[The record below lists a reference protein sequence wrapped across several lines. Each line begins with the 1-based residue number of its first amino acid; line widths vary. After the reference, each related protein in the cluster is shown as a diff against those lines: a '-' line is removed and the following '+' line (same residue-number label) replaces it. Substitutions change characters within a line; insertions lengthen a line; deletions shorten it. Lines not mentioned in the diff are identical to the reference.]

1 MRPFPILEDNSWKR
15 GINMNKAKQ
24 RKTFLIAMAFILPF
38 FLLYTVFTIWPVVQG
53 FYVSLHK
60 WGLMGKI
67 KFIGFDNYAKF
78 LGDKNF
84 WGALKNTTFFAIIT
98 TPMLVVLAMVLAL
111 LANRATKMKKALRII
126 YYLPSVLSVSVA
138 SFIAKYT
145 FTPYR
150 GLLNGVLHAIGILDP
165 SEELQWLQDPKLVWF
180 TISLMTVWWTIGF
193 SMLLY
198 LSALQDIP
206 ADIYEAAAIDGATK
220 SQQLFH
226 LVLPLLKP
234 TTWLVLLLQLIACF
248 KVFGQI
254 YMITGGGPAS
264 STRPLIQYI
273 YENAFEKNNM
283 GYAAAMSYVL
293 FAILLILSVV
303 QQKLQRKGED

>member
-1 MRPFPILEDNSWKR
+1 MS
-15 GINMNKAKQ
+15 KAKK
-24 RKTFLIAMAFILPF
+24 RKTFLVAMAFILPF
-38 FLLYTVFTIWPVVQG
+38 FILYTVFTIWPVIQG

-60 WGLMGKI
+60 WGLKGKL
-67 KFIGFDNYAKF
+67 KFIGFDNYTKF

-84 WGALKNTTFFAIIT
+84 WGALKNTAFFTLIT
-98 TPMLVVLAMVLAL
+98 TPMLVITAMVLAM
-111 LANRATKMKKALRII
+111 LANRATRMKKGLRII

-145 FTPYR
+145 FTPYT
-150 GLLNGVLHAIGILDP
+150 GLVNGTLHSIGALPKDK
-165 SEELQWLQDPKLVWF
+165 ELQWLQNPNLVWI

-198 LSALQDIP
+198 LSALQDISN
-206 ADIYEAAAIDGATK
+206 DIYEASAIDGATK
-220 SQQLFH
+220 TQQLFH
-226 LVLPLLKP
+226 IVLPLLKP
-234 TTWLVLLLQLIACF
+234 TTWLVLLLQMIGCF

-293 FAILLILSVV
+293 FGILLVLSLG
-303 QQKLQRKGED
+303 QQILQRKGED

>member
-1 MRPFPILEDNSWKR
+1 MS
-15 GINMNKAKQ
+15 KAKK
-24 RKTFLIAMAFILPF
+24 RKTFLVAMAFILPF
-38 FLLYTVFTIWPVVQG
+38 FILYTVFTIWPVIQG

-60 WGLMGKI
+60 WGLMGKL
-67 KFIGFDNYAKF
+67 KFIGFDNYTKF

-84 WGALKNTTFFAIIT
+84 WGSLKNTAFFTLIT
-98 TPMLVVLAMVLAL
+98 TPMLVITAMVLAM
-111 LANRATKMKKALRII
+111 LANRATRMKKGLRII

-145 FTPYR
+145 FTPYT
-150 GLLNGVLHAIGILDP
+150 GLVNGTLHSIGALPKDK
-165 SEELQWLQDPKLVWF
+165 ELQWLQNPNLVWI

-198 LSALQDIP
+198 LSALQDISN
-206 ADIYEAAAIDGATK
+206 DIYEASAIDGATK
-220 SQQLFH
+220 TQQLFH
-226 LVLPLLKP
+226 IVLPLLKP
-234 TTWLVLLLQLIACF
+234 TTWLVLLLQMIGCF

-293 FAILLILSVV
+293 FGILLVLSLG
-303 QQKLQRKGED
+303 QQILQRKGED

>member
-1 MRPFPILEDNSWKR
+1 MS
-15 GINMNKAKQ
+15 KAKK
-24 RKTFLIAMAFILPF
+24 RKTFLVAMAFILPF
-38 FLLYTVFTIWPVVQG
+38 FILYTVFTIWPVIQG

-60 WGLMGKI
+60 WGLMGKL
-67 KFIGFDNYAKF
+67 KFIGFDNYTKF

-84 WGALKNTTFFAIIT
+84 WGALKNTAFFTLIT
-98 TPMLVVLAMVLAL
+98 TPMLVITAMVLAM
-111 LANRATKMKKALRII
+111 LANRATRMKKGLRII

-145 FTPYR
+145 FTPYT
-150 GLLNGVLHAIGILDP
+150 GLVNGTLHSIGALPKDK
-165 SEELQWLQDPKLVWF
+165 ELQWLQNPNLVWI

-198 LSALQDIP
+198 LSALQDISN
-206 ADIYEAAAIDGATK
+206 DIYEASAIDGATK
-220 SQQLFH
+220 TQQLFH
-226 LVLPLLKP
+226 IVLPLLKP
-234 TTWLVLLLQLIACF
+234 TTWLVILLQMIGCF

-293 FAILLILSVV
+293 FGILLVLSLG
-303 QQKLQRKGED
+303 QQILQRKGED

>member
-1 MRPFPILEDNSWKR
+1 MS
-15 GINMNKAKQ
+15 KAKK
-24 RKTFLIAMAFILPF
+24 RKTFLVAMAFILPF
-38 FLLYTVFTIWPVVQG
+38 FILYTVFTIWPVIQG

-60 WGLMGKI
+60 WGLMGKL
-67 KFIGFDNYAKF
+67 KFIGFDNYTKF

-84 WGALKNTTFFAIIT
+84 WGALKNTAFFTLIT
-98 TPMLVVLAMVLAL
+98 TPMLVITAMVLAM
-111 LANRATKMKKALRII
+111 LANRATRMKKGLRII

-145 FTPYR
+145 FTPYT
-150 GLLNGVLHAIGILDP
+150 GLVNGTLHSIGALPKDK
-165 SEELQWLQDPKLVWF
+165 ELQWLQNPNLVWI

-198 LSALQDIP
+198 LSALQDISN
-206 ADIYEAAAIDGATK
+206 DIYEASAIDGATK
-220 SQQLFH
+220 TQQLFH
-226 LVLPLLKP
+226 IVLPLLKP
-234 TTWLVLLLQLIACF
+234 TTWLVLLLQMIGCF
-248 KVFGQI
+248 KVFSQI

-293 FAILLILSVV
+293 FGILLVLSLG
-303 QQKLQRKGED
+303 QQILQRKGED

>member
-1 MRPFPILEDNSWKR
+1 M
-15 GINMNKAKQ
+15 
-24 RKTFLIAMAFILPF
+24 
-38 FLLYTVFTIWPVVQG
+38 
-53 FYVSLHK
+53 SLHK
-60 WGLMGKI
+60 WGLMGKL
-67 KFIGFDNYAKF
+67 KFIGFDNYTKF

-84 WGALKNTTFFAIIT
+84 GGALKNTAFFTLIT
-98 TPMLVVLAMVLAL
+98 TPMLVITAMVLAM
-111 LANRATKMKKALRII
+111 LANRATRMKKGLRII

-145 FTPYR
+145 FTPYT
-150 GLLNGVLHAIGILDP
+150 GLVNGTLHSIGALPKDK
-165 SEELQWLQDPKLVWF
+165 ELQWLQNPNLVWI

-198 LSALQDIP
+198 LSALQDISN
-206 ADIYEAAAIDGATK
+206 DIYEASAIDGATK
-220 SQQLFH
+220 TQQLFH
-226 LVLPLLKP
+226 IVLPLLKP
-234 TTWLVLLLQLIACF
+234 TTWLVLLLQMIGCF

-293 FAILLILSVV
+293 FGILLVLSLG
-303 QQKLQRKGED
+303 QQILQRKGED

>member
-1 MRPFPILEDNSWKR
+1 MS
-15 GINMNKAKQ
+15 KAKK
-24 RKTFLIAMAFILPF
+24 RKTFLVAMAFILPF
-38 FLLYTVFTIWPVVQG
+38 FILYTVFTIWPVIQG

-60 WGLMGKI
+60 WGLMGKL
-67 KFIGFDNYAKF
+67 KFIGFDNYTKF

-84 WGALKNTTFFAIIT
+84 WGALKNTAFFTLIT
-98 TPMLVVLAMVLAL
+98 TPMLVITAMVLAM
-111 LANRATKMKKALRII
+111 LANRATRMKKGLRII

-145 FTPYR
+145 FTPYT
-150 GLLNGVLHAIGILDP
+150 GLVNGTLHSIGTLPKDK
-165 SEELQWLQDPKLVWF
+165 ELQWLQNPNLVWI

-198 LSALQDIP
+198 LSALQDISN
-206 ADIYEAAAIDGATK
+206 DIYEASAIDGATK
-220 SQQLFH
+220 TQQLFH
-226 LVLPLLKP
+226 IVLPLLKP
-234 TTWLVLLLQLIACF
+234 TTWLVLLLQMIGCF

-293 FAILLILSVV
+293 FGILLVLSLG
-303 QQKLQRKGED
+303 QQILQRKGED

>member
-1 MRPFPILEDNSWKR
+1 MS
-15 GINMNKAKQ
+15 KAKK
-24 RKTFLIAMAFILPF
+24 RKTFLVAMAFILPF
-38 FLLYTVFTIWPVVQG
+38 FILYTVFTIWPVVQG

-60 WGLMGKI
+60 WGLMGKL
-67 KFIGFDNYAKF
+67 KFVGFDNYTKF
-78 LGDKNF
+78 IGDKNF
-84 WGALKNTTFFAIIT
+84 WGALKNTTFFTLIT
-98 TPMLVVLAMVLAL
+98 TPMLVITAMVLAM
-111 LANRATKMKKALRII
+111 LANRATKMKKGLRII

-145 FTPYR
+145 FTPYT
-150 GLLNGVLHAIGILDP
+150 GLVNGTLHSIGILPKDK
-165 SEELQWLQDPKLVWF
+165 ELQWLQDPDLVWI

-198 LSALQDIP
+198 LSALQDIST
-206 ADIYEAAAIDGATK
+206 DIYEASAIDGATK
-220 SQQLFH
+220 TQQLFRI
-226 LVLPLLKP
+226 VLPLLKP
-234 TTWLVLLLQLIACF
+234 TTWLVILLQMIGCF

-273 YENAFEKNNM
+273 YENAFKKNNM

-293 FAILLILSVV
+293 FGILLVLSLG
-303 QQKLQRKGED
+303 QQILQRKGED

>member
-1 MRPFPILEDNSWKR
+1 MS
-15 GINMNKAKQ
+15 KAKK
-24 RKTFLIAMAFILPF
+24 RKTFLVAMAFILPF
-38 FLLYTVFTIWPVVQG
+38 FILYTVFTIWPVVQG

-60 WGLMGKI
+60 WGLMGKL
-67 KFIGFDNYAKF
+67 KFVGFDNYTKF
-78 LGDKNF
+78 IGDKNF
-84 WGALKNTTFFAIIT
+84 WGALKNTTFFTLIT
-98 TPMLVVLAMVLAL
+98 TPMLVITAMVLAM
-111 LANRATKMKKALRII
+111 LANRATKMKKGLRII

-145 FTPYR
+145 FTPYT
-150 GLLNGVLHAIGILDP
+150 GLVNGTLHSIGILPKDK
-165 SEELQWLQDPKLVWF
+165 ELQWLQDPDLVWI

-198 LSALQDIP
+198 LSALQDIST
-206 ADIYEAAAIDGATK
+206 DIYEASAIDGATK
-220 SQQLFH
+220 TQQLFH
-226 LVLPLLKP
+226 IVLPLLKP
-234 TTWLVLLLQLIACF
+234 TTWLVILLQMIGCF

-273 YENAFEKNNM
+273 YENAFKKNNM

-293 FAILLILSVV
+293 FGILLVLSLG
-303 QQKLQRKGED
+303 QQILQRKGED

>member
-1 MRPFPILEDNSWKR
+1 MS
-15 GINMNKAKQ
+15 KAKK
-24 RKTFLIAMAFILPF
+24 RKTFLVAMAFILPF
-38 FLLYTVFTIWPVVQG
+38 FILYTVFTIWPVIQG

-60 WGLMGKI
+60 WGLMGKL
-67 KFIGFDNYAKF
+67 KFIGFDNYTKF

-84 WGALKNTTFFAIIT
+84 WGALKNTAFFTLIT
-98 TPMLVVLAMVLAL
+98 TPMLVITAMVLAM
-111 LANRATKMKKALRII
+111 LANRATRMKKGLRII

-145 FTPYR
+145 FTPYT
-150 GLLNGVLHAIGILDP
+150 GLVNGTLHAIGALPKDK
-165 SEELQWLQDPKLVWF
+165 ELQWLQNPNLVWI

-198 LSALQDIP
+198 LSALQDISN
-206 ADIYEAAAIDGATK
+206 DIYEASAIDGATK
-220 SQQLFH
+220 TQQLFH
-226 LVLPLLKP
+226 IVLPLLKP
-234 TTWLVLLLQLIACF
+234 TTWLVLLLQMIGCF

-293 FAILLILSVV
+293 FGILLVLSLG
-303 QQKLQRKGED
+303 QQILQRKGED

>member
-1 MRPFPILEDNSWKR
+1 MS
-15 GINMNKAKQ
+15 KAKK
-24 RKTFLIAMAFILPF
+24 RKTFLVAMAFILPF
-38 FLLYTVFTIWPVVQG
+38 FILYTVFTIWPVVQG

-60 WGLMGKI
+60 WGLMGKL
-67 KFIGFDNYAKF
+67 KFIGFDNYTKF

-84 WGALKNTTFFAIIT
+84 WGALKNTAFFTLIT
-98 TPMLVVLAMVLAL
+98 TPMLVITAMVLAM
-111 LANRATKMKKALRII
+111 LANRATRMKKGLRII

-145 FTPYR
+145 FTPYT
-150 GLLNGVLHAIGILDP
+150 GLVNGTLHSIGALPKDK
-165 SEELQWLQDPKLVWF
+165 ELQWLQNPNLVWI

-198 LSALQDIP
+198 LSALQDISN
-206 ADIYEAAAIDGATK
+206 DIYEASAIDGATK
-220 SQQLFH
+220 TQQLFH
-226 LVLPLLKP
+226 IVLPLLKP
-234 TTWLVLLLQLIACF
+234 TTWLVLLLQMIGCF

-293 FAILLILSVV
+293 FGILLVLSLG
-303 QQKLQRKGED
+303 QQILQRKGED

>member
-1 MRPFPILEDNSWKR
+1 MS
-15 GINMNKAKQ
+15 KAKK

-38 FLLYTVFTIWPVVQG
+38 FILYTVFTIWPVIQG

-60 WGLMGKI
+60 WGLMGKL
-67 KFIGFDNYAKF
+67 KFVGFDNYTKF

-84 WGALKNTTFFAIIT
+84 WGALKNTAFFTLIT
-98 TPMLVVLAMVLAL
+98 TPMLVITAMVLAM
-111 LANRATKMKKALRII
+111 LANRATRMKKGLRII

-145 FTPYR
+145 FTPYT
-150 GLLNGVLHAIGILDP
+150 GLVNGTLHSIGVLPKDK
-165 SEELQWLQDPKLVWF
+165 ELQWLQDPNLVWI

-198 LSALQDIP
+198 LSALQDISN
-206 ADIYEAAAIDGATK
+206 DIYEASAIDGATK
-220 SQQLFH
+220 TQQLFRI
-226 LVLPLLKP
+226 VLPLLKP
-234 TTWLVLLLQLIACF
+234 TTWLVLLLQMIGCF

-293 FAILLILSVV
+293 FGILLVLSLG
-303 QQKLQRKGED
+303 QQILQRKGED

>member
-1 MRPFPILEDNSWKR
+1 MS
-15 GINMNKAKQ
+15 KAKK
-24 RKTFLIAMAFILPF
+24 RKTFLVAMAFILPF
-38 FLLYTVFTIWPVVQG
+38 FILYTVFTIWPVVQG

-60 WGLMGKI
+60 WGLMGKL
-67 KFIGFDNYAKF
+67 KFVGFDNYTKF
-78 LGDKNF
+78 IGDKNF
-84 WGALKNTTFFAIIT
+84 WGALKNTTFFTLIT
-98 TPMLVVLAMVLAL
+98 TPMLVITAMVLAM
-111 LANRATKMKKALRII
+111 LANRATKMKKSLRII

-145 FTPYR
+145 FTPYT
-150 GLLNGVLHAIGILDP
+150 GLVNGTLHSIGILPKDK
-165 SEELQWLQDPKLVWF
+165 ELQWLQNPDLVWV

-198 LSALQDIP
+198 LSALQDIST
-206 ADIYEAAAIDGATK
+206 DIYEASAIDGATK
-220 SQQLFH
+220 TQQLFH
-226 LVLPLLKP
+226 IVLPLLKP
-234 TTWLVLLLQLIACF
+234 TTWLVVLLQMIGCF

-293 FAILLILSVV
+293 FGILLILSLG
-303 QQKLQRKGED
+303 QQILQRKGED

>member
-1 MRPFPILEDNSWKR
+1 MS
-15 GINMNKAKQ
+15 KAKK
-24 RKTFLIAMAFILPF
+24 RKTFLVAMAFILPF
-38 FLLYTVFTIWPVVQG
+38 FILYTVFTIWPVIQG

-60 WGLMGKI
+60 WGLMGKL
-67 KFIGFDNYAKF
+67 KFIGFDNYTKF

-84 WGALKNTTFFAIIT
+84 WGALKNAAFFTLIT
-98 TPMLVVLAMVLAL
+98 TPMLVITAMVLAM
-111 LANRATKMKKALRII
+111 LANRATRMKKGLRII

-145 FTPYR
+145 FTPYT
-150 GLLNGVLHAIGILDP
+150 GLVNGTLHSIGALPKDK
-165 SEELQWLQDPKLVWF
+165 ELQWLQNPNLVWI

-198 LSALQDIP
+198 LSALQDISN
-206 ADIYEAAAIDGATK
+206 DIYEASAIDGATK
-220 SQQLFH
+220 TQQLFH
-226 LVLPLLKP
+226 IVLPLLKP
-234 TTWLVLLLQLIACF
+234 TTWLVLLLQMIGCF

-293 FAILLILSVV
+293 FGILLVLSLG
-303 QQKLQRKGED
+303 QQILQRKGED

>member
-1 MRPFPILEDNSWKR
+1 MS
-15 GINMNKAKQ
+15 KAKK
-24 RKTFLIAMAFILPF
+24 RKTFLVAMAFILPF
-38 FLLYTVFTIWPVVQG
+38 FILYTVFTIWPVIQG

-60 WGLMGKI
+60 WGLMGKL
-67 KFIGFDNYAKF
+67 KFIGFDNYTKF

-84 WGALKNTTFFAIIT
+84 WGALKNTAFFTLIT
-98 TPMLVVLAMVLAL
+98 TPMLVITAMVLAM
-111 LANRATKMKKALRII
+111 LANRATRMKKGLRII

-145 FTPYR
+145 FTPYT
-150 GLLNGVLHAIGILDP
+150 GLVNGTLHSIGALPKDK
-165 SEELQWLQDPKLVWF
+165 ELQWLQNPNLVWI

-198 LSALQDIP
+198 LSALQDISN
-206 ADIYEAAAIDGATK
+206 DIYEASAIDGATK
-220 SQQLFH
+220 TQQLFH
-226 LVLPLLKP
+226 IVLPLLKP
-234 TTWLVLLLQLIACF
+234 TTWLVLLLQMIGCF

-283 GYAAAMSYVL
+283 GYAATMSYVL
-293 FAILLILSVV
+293 FGILLVLSLG
-303 QQKLQRKGED
+303 QQILQRKGED

>member
-1 MRPFPILEDNSWKR
+1 MS
-15 GINMNKAKQ
+15 KAKK
-24 RKTFLIAMAFILPF
+24 RKTFLVAMAFILPF
-38 FLLYTVFTIWPVVQG
+38 FILYTVFTIWPVIQG

-60 WGLMGKI
+60 WGLMGKL
-67 KFIGFDNYAKF
+67 KFIGFDNYTKF

-84 WGALKNTTFFAIIT
+84 WGALKNTAFFTLIT
-98 TPMLVVLAMVLAL
+98 TPMLVITAMVLAM
-111 LANRATKMKKALRII
+111 LANRATRMKKGLRII

-145 FTPYR
+145 FTPYT
-150 GLLNGVLHAIGILDP
+150 GLVNGTLHSIGALPKDK
-165 SEELQWLQDPKLVWF
+165 ELQWLQNPNLVWI

-198 LSALQDIP
+198 LSALQDISNN
-206 ADIYEAAAIDGATK
+206 IYEASAIDGATK
-220 SQQLFH
+220 TQQLFH
-226 LVLPLLKP
+226 IVLPLLKP
-234 TTWLVLLLQLIACF
+234 TTWLVLLLQMIGCF

-293 FAILLILSVV
+293 FGILLVLSLG
-303 QQKLQRKGED
+303 QQILQRKGED

>member
-1 MRPFPILEDNSWKR
+1 MS
-15 GINMNKAKQ
+15 KAKK
-24 RKTFLIAMAFILPF
+24 RKTFLVAMAFILPF
-38 FLLYTVFTIWPVVQG
+38 FILYTVFTIWPVIQG

-60 WGLMGKI
+60 WGLMGKL
-67 KFIGFDNYAKF
+67 KFIGFDNYTKF

-84 WGALKNTTFFAIIT
+84 WGALKNTAFFTLIT
-98 TPMLVVLAMVLAL
+98 TPMLVITAMVLAM
-111 LANRATKMKKALRII
+111 LANRATRMKKGLRII

-145 FTPYR
+145 FTPYT
-150 GLLNGVLHAIGILDP
+150 GLVNGTLHSIGALPKDK
-165 SEELQWLQDPKLVWF
+165 ELQWLQDPNLVWI

-198 LSALQDIP
+198 LSALQDISN
-206 ADIYEAAAIDGATK
+206 DIYEASAIDGATK
-220 SQQLFH
+220 TQQLFH
-226 LVLPLLKP
+226 IVLPLLKP
-234 TTWLVLLLQLIACF
+234 TTWLVLLLQMIGCF

-273 YENAFEKNNM
+273 YENAFKKNNM

-293 FAILLILSVV
+293 FGILLVLSLG
-303 QQKLQRKGED
+303 QQILQRKGED

>member
-1 MRPFPILEDNSWKR
+1 MS
-15 GINMNKAKQ
+15 KAKK
-24 RKTFLIAMAFILPF
+24 RKTFLVAMAFILPF
-38 FLLYTVFTIWPVVQG
+38 FILYTVFTIWPVIQG

-60 WGLMGKI
+60 WGLMGKL
-67 KFIGFDNYAKF
+67 KFIGFDNYTKF

-84 WGALKNTTFFAIIT
+84 WGALKNTAFFTLIT
-98 TPMLVVLAMVLAL
+98 TPMLVITAMVLAM
-111 LANRATKMKKALRII
+111 LASRATRMKKGLRII

-145 FTPYR
+145 FTPYT
-150 GLLNGVLHAIGILDP
+150 GLVNGTLHSIGALPKDK
-165 SEELQWLQDPKLVWF
+165 ELQWLQNPNLVWI

-198 LSALQDIP
+198 LSALQDISN
-206 ADIYEAAAIDGATK
+206 DIYEASAIDGATK
-220 SQQLFH
+220 TQQLFH
-226 LVLPLLKP
+226 IVLPLLKP
-234 TTWLVLLLQLIACF
+234 TTWLVLLLQMIGCF

-293 FAILLILSVV
+293 FGILLVLSLG
-303 QQKLQRKGED
+303 QQILQRKGED

>member
-1 MRPFPILEDNSWKR
+1 
-15 GINMNKAKQ
+15 
-24 RKTFLIAMAFILPF
+24 
-38 FLLYTVFTIWPVVQG
+38 
-53 FYVSLHK
+53 
-60 WGLMGKI
+60 
-67 KFIGFDNYAKF
+67 
-78 LGDKNF
+78 
-84 WGALKNTTFFAIIT
+84 
-98 TPMLVVLAMVLAL
+98 MLVITAMVLAM
-111 LANRATKMKKALRII
+111 LANRATRMKKGLRII

-145 FTPYR
+145 FTPYT
-150 GLLNGVLHAIGILDP
+150 GLVNGTLHSIGALPKDK
-165 SEELQWLQDPKLVWF
+165 ELQWLQNPNLVWI

-198 LSALQDIP
+198 LSALQDISN
-206 ADIYEAAAIDGATK
+206 DIYEASAIDGATK
-220 SQQLFH
+220 TQQLFH
-226 LVLPLLKP
+226 IVLPLLKP
-234 TTWLVLLLQLIACF
+234 TTWLVLLLQMIGCF

-293 FAILLILSVV
+293 FGILLVLSLG
-303 QQKLQRKGED
+303 QQILQRKGED

>member
-1 MRPFPILEDNSWKR
+1 MS
-15 GINMNKAKQ
+15 KAKK
-24 RKTFLIAMAFILPF
+24 RKTFLVAMAFILPF
-38 FLLYTVFTIWPVVQG
+38 FILYTVFTIWPVIQG

-60 WGLMGKI
+60 WGVMGKL
-67 KFIGFDNYAKF
+67 KFIGFDNYTKF

-84 WGALKNTTFFAIIT
+84 WGALKNTAFFTLIT
-98 TPMLVVLAMVLAL
+98 TPMLVITAMVLAM
-111 LANRATKMKKALRII
+111 LANRATRMKKGLRII

-145 FTPYR
+145 FTPYT
-150 GLLNGVLHAIGILDP
+150 GLVNGTLHSIGALPKDK
-165 SEELQWLQDPKLVWF
+165 ELQWLQNPNLVWI

-198 LSALQDIP
+198 LSALQDISN
-206 ADIYEAAAIDGATK
+206 DIYEASAIDGATK
-220 SQQLFH
+220 TQQLFH
-226 LVLPLLKP
+226 IVLPLLKP
-234 TTWLVLLLQLIACF
+234 TTWLVLLLQMIGCF

-293 FAILLILSVV
+293 FGILLVLSLG
-303 QQKLQRKGED
+303 QQILQRKGED